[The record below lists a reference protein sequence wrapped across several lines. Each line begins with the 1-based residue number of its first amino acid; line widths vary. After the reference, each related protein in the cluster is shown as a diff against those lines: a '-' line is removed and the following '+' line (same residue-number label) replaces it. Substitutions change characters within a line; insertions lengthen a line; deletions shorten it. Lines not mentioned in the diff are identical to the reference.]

1 MLFIFL
7 RYKVVFNFK
16 YLNQSLTLISLILIC
31 LVEKSNFATIIRY
44 FNVIGYILK
53 SIEELSTRINNIKR
67 FYNTTV
73 FSTEAVIK

>member
-44 FNVIGYILK
+44 FNVIGYIK

>member
-44 FNVIGYILK
+44 FNVISYILK